1 MFLRETI
8 DDDFLLKKNKIFFQM
23 KEKLAKLYFSETSSS
38 WIDNINLAWLAGF
51 SLYNDYVPFFE
62 LIFYQSNFNWK
73 KFFIYI
79 KKIGKKKKEDRDILI
94 KKILKK
100 E

>member
-1 MFLRETI
+1 MFRKKTI
-8 DDDFLLKKNKIFFQM
+8 DDNFLQKKNKIFFEM
-23 KEKLAKLYFSETSSS
+23 RKKLVNLYSSETSST
-38 WIDNINLAWLAGF
+38 WIDSINLAWLAGF

-62 LIFYQSNFNWK
+62 LIFYQFNSNWK

-79 KKIGKKKKEDRDILI
+79 KKIGKKKKEDRDFLI
-94 KKILKK
+94 KKFLKK

>member
-1 MFLRETI
+1 MR
-8 DDDFLLKKNKIFFQM
+8 KKLVN
-23 KEKLAKLYFSETSSS
+23 LYSSETSST
-38 WIDNINLAWLAGF
+38 WVDNINLAWIAGF

-62 LIFYQSNFNWK
+62 FIFRQYNSEWD

-79 KKIGKKKKEDRDILI
+79 RKIGKKKKEDRDFLI

>member
-1 MFLRETI
+1 MR
-8 DDDFLLKKNKIFFQM
+8 KK
-23 KEKLAKLYFSETSSS
+23 LVSLYSSETSSM
-38 WIDNINLAWLAGF
+38 WIDSINLAWLAGF

-62 LIFYQSNFNWK
+62 TIFYQFNSNWK

-79 KKIGKKKKEDRDILI
+79 KKIGRMKKEDRDFLI
-94 KKILKK
+94 KNILKK